1 MRFGNP
7 SFHVITTSCSIS
19 SVSVSC
25 SLCSETMDRD
35 ILDVPKGENC
45 PQRIVTCEYCEFSLP
60 AIDLLEH
67 QEVCW
72 NRTELCH
79 MCHKYVRF
87 RECYGHESRCS
98 SVVNNV
104 AESSRFWDLNWSE
117 AGSHKT
123 RGHFDTIEGTS
134 VKVIVENE
142 EQVELSFTRTWD
154 PSLEGKQSPLRID
167 RRFVMLHGSPGF
179 YSYAIFE
186 HLEDFPG
193 FNLNTTRIACM
204 LNKDL
209 FHYMAVSD
217 NRQRYMP
224 RPEDRLPPRGQEL
237 EYPEAVLLVDP
248 VDLEFK
254 GEVDDKY
261 HYSIENKDNKVH
273 GWISSDPPLGF
284 WQIAPSNEYRNG
296 GPLKQD
302 LTSHVNPTT
311 LAIFVTSHYA
321 GEDLLLKFQPGEIWK
336 KVFGPVFIHLN
347 SAPDR

>member
-1 MRFGNP
+1 
-7 SFHVITTSCSIS
+7 
-19 SVSVSC
+19 
-25 SLCSETMDRD
+25 MDRD

-45 PQRIVTCEYCEFSLP
+45 PQRIVTCEYCEFPLP

-98 SVVNNV
+98 SVVNDV
-104 AESSRFWDLNWSE
+104 AESSR
-117 AGSHKT
+117 
-123 RGHFDTIEGTS
+123 IEGTS

-154 PSLEGKQSPLRID
+154 PSPEGKQSPLRID

-193 FNLNTTRIACM
+193 FNLSTTRIACM

-209 FHYMAVSD
+209 LHYMAISD

-273 GWISSDPPLGF
+273 GWISSDPPVGF

-311 LAIFVTSHYA
+311 LAERIFYSNFNLAKYGRKCSDQFLSISILFRT
-321 GEDLLLKFQPGEIWK
+321 GKL
-336 KVFGPVFIHLN
+336 FGPVFIHLN
-347 SAPDR
+347 IFYSLE